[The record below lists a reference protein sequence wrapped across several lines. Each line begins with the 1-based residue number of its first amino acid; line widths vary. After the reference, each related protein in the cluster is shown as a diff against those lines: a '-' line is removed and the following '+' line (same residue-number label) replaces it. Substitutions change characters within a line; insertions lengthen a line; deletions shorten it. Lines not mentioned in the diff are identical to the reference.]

1 AQGTSWKRRQK
12 YCKNQRTKKSAVIL
26 CLLKRQGSFT
36 YDTSATCVP
45 KQDLNT
51 KNTNRYD
58 GREQIITFLL
68 EWKEAGNCCRELL
81 KTFQESICDTIFI
94 PYSSLSRLS

>member
-1 AQGTSWKRRQK
+1 T
-12 YCKNQRTKKSAVIL
+12 YTKIS
-26 CLLKRQGSFT
+26 LLI
-36 YDTSATCVP
+36 P
-45 KQDLNT
+45 KMIKTLSSECFIWHQ
-51 KNTNRYD
+51 D